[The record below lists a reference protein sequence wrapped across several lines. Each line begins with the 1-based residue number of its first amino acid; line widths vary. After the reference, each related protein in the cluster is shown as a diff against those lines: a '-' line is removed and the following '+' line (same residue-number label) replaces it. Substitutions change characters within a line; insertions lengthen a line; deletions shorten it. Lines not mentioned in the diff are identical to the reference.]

1 MEWWRMK
8 IIPPASNVTK
18 IVLYIKSRKN
28 VSKLMQLLMPK
39 GRDFYFLALVLYG
52 EILESFF
59 FLIELNSIGST
70 FQN

>member
-1 MEWWRMK
+1 
-8 IIPPASNVTK
+8 
-18 IVLYIKSRKN
+18 
-28 VSKLMQLLMPK
+28 MQLLMPK
-39 GRDFYFLALVLYG
+39 GKDFYFLALVLYG